1 MAAQDLALTYN
12 EVYRENQETQ
22 KIIRHEAEHDALTG
36 ALNRG
41 SFEKILNIYKNGEK
55 PFAMIIC
62 DVDIFKH
69 VNDTYGHA
77 VGDEILK
84 KVANL
89 LKTTFRSIDYV
100 CRIGG
105 DEFAVIMVDVNQ
117 ELSYTIR
124 EKITVINNQL
134 YCPTD
139 DLPAISLSAG
149 VAFTDR
155 ANPARAS
162 SRMLTR
168 RCTVS
173 SRTASTAAASIKCV
187 RILRSCAVCRTCF
200 SRGAVRFAGHC
211 WGRTHC
217 RARFAR
223 PACPRKCA
231 YSTFRRVCRRANT
244 IFYAVREAAAAYY
257 YEDIVRTAVLRCKRG
272 GCFWYAREL
281 ADRVAVLVFGA
292 LPAKQPGKMPQYA
305 GVTALPLYSCIV
317 PVPPRQPLPG
327 MPGLPLLLA
336 RRLGAVLGVPVE
348 TPLYIKRR
356 GRPQKELTREQRLQ
370 NARGA
375 FGCRPGTDLTGRRVL
390 LIDDIITT
398 GATASACALALLE
411 AGAVEV
417 TAVAIAAAEELP
429 KSRKKPPEDKTIKR
443 PKRCAREIMGV
454 PLRSFFHRLYE
465 LIRGISAPSGNAVP
479 ARPKPA
485 LPKIG

>member
-1 MAAQDLALTYN
+1 M
-12 EVYRENQETQ
+12 
-22 KIIRHEAEHDALTG
+22 
-36 ALNRG
+36 
-41 SFEKILNIYKNGEK
+41 
-55 PFAMIIC
+55 
-62 DVDIFKH
+62 
-69 VNDTYGHA
+69 
-77 VGDEILK
+77 
-84 KVANL
+84 
-89 LKTTFRSIDYV
+89 
-100 CRIGG
+100 
-105 DEFAVIMVDVNQ
+105 
-117 ELSYTIR
+117 
-124 EKITVINNQL
+124 
-134 YCPTD
+134 
-139 DLPAISLSAG
+139 
-149 VAFTDR
+149 
-155 ANPARAS
+155 
-162 SRMLTR
+162 
-168 RCTVS
+168 S
-173 SRTASTAAASIKCV
+173 SRTASTVAASIKCA

-244 IFYAVREAAAAYY
+244 IFTPCGRLPRRIITRILYVQP
-257 YEDIVRTAVLRCKRG
+257 VLRCKRG

-429 KSRKKPPEDKTIKR
+429 KSRKKPPET
-443 PKRCAREIMGV
+443 
-454 PLRSFFHRLYE
+454 
-465 LIRGISAPSGNAVP
+465 
-479 ARPKPA
+479 KP
-485 LPKIG
+485 